1 MKRPF
6 QITKTSIYNNYVTLW
21 LNDNLNYKDKSS
33 NCITVFNKAP
43 FNTYKA
49 GDDVIIDTAAVA
61 GHPQSA
67 IFGESQISKSSF

>member
-1 MKRPF
+1 MKRLF
-6 QITKTSIYNNYVTLW
+6 QITKTSVNNNWITLW

-33 NCITVFNKAP
+33 NCITVLNKAP
-43 FNTYKA
+43 FNTYKV
-49 GDDVIIDTAAVA
+49 GDDVIIDTGAVV